1 MAERKSI
8 IIIPAYEPDQRL
20 ISLLKELRAGSDAE
34 LIVVNDGSSQEA
46 ESIFKEAESYG
57 KVLGHHKNYGKGR
70 AVKTALEYI
79 EKQEWKGEVV
89 IADADGQHA
98 VPDIFLLLKAASMK
112 SGVLVTGCRSFHG
125 NIPFRSR
132 MGNQITRITF
142 RLMSGKWLKDTQ
154 TGLRAFDTG
163 LIPRLLAVPGERY
176 EYETNALL
184 MCVKKKISIV
194 EVSVKTI
201 YLEGNK
207 SSHFRVLRDSARI
220 YMNMFKFASSS
231 FLSFCV
237 DYLCYGLI
245 LYTAVRL
252 RLSHAIVIS
261 NLSARVISASFNY
274 YLNRKYVFESR
285 GSCWRSGV
293 KYGALA
299 AFILLVNTAFLVWLT
314 KDKGINGWA
323 AKFGVEISMFVM
335 SFLVQKL
342 LIFKKSD

>member
-1 MAERKSI
+1 MAERKSMV
-8 IIIPAYEPDQRL
+8 IIPAYEPDERL
-20 ISLLKELRAGSDAE
+20 ISLLKELDAGSDAE
-34 LIVVNDGSSQEA
+34 LIVVNDGSSQA
-46 ESIFKEAESYG
+46 VESVFKEAANYG
-57 KVLGHHKNYGKGR
+57 KVLEHEKNYGKGR
-70 AVKTALEYI
+70 AIKTALEYI
-79 EKQEWKGEVV
+79 EKQKWNGEAV

-98 VPDIFLLLKAASMK
+98 VPDIFLLLESASQMK
-112 SGVLVTGCRSFHG
+112 GALVTGCRSFHG

-132 MGNQITRITF
+132 MGNQITRGTF

-163 LIPRLLAVPGERY
+163 LIPKLLSVQGERY
-176 EYETNALL
+176 EYETNVLL
-184 MCVKKKISIV
+184 MCVKEKIKIV
-194 EVSVKTI
+194 EVPVETI

-237 DYLCYGLI
+237 DYLCYSLM
-245 LYTAVRL
+245 LYAAARL

-285 GSCWRSGV
+285 ENCWKSAA
-293 KYGALA
+293 KYGSLA
-299 AFILLVNTAFLVWLT
+299 AFVLLVNTVFLVWLT
-314 KDKGINGWA
+314 KDKRFNGWA
-323 AKFGVEISMFVM
+323 AKFGVEITMFFM